1 MRAAHSEQGSTSSTF
16 CAPGSLLSVAQAMP
30 SMCGA
35 GFPVPCDEDA
45 RQACLT
51 SLRIL
56 DSPTELQFD
65 RITSLVSTVFSCP
78 IALVSFVDTERQ

>member
-1 MRAAHSEQGSTSSTF
+1 MRAAGPGSSSSTF
-16 CAPGSLLSVAQAMP
+16 CASASLLTVAQAMP

-35 GFPVPCDEDA
+35 GYPVPCDEDA
-45 RQACLT
+45 RKACLN
-51 SLRIL
+51 SLGIL
-56 DSPTELQFD
+56 DTPTELQFD